1 MRESFEW
8 KLFIEKKNIVIYWK
22 KKKDIVSFYIMCN
35 CFNMIFF
42 RKFLK
47 WNVNIYVSSKEIFLV
62 IIWYN
67 EF

>member
-8 KLFIEKKNIVIYWK
+8 KLFIEKKEYCYLLK
-22 KKKDIVSFYIMCN
+22 KKKDIVSFYNMCN

-47 WNVNIYVSSKEIFLV
+47 WNVNIYVSSKENFLV

>member
-8 KLFIEKKNIVIYWK
+8 KLFIEKKNIVIYWR
-22 KKKDIVSFYIMCN
+22 KKDIVSFYNMCN

-47 WNVNIYVSSKEIFLV
+47 WNVNIYVSSMENFLV
-62 IIWYN
+62 IVWYN